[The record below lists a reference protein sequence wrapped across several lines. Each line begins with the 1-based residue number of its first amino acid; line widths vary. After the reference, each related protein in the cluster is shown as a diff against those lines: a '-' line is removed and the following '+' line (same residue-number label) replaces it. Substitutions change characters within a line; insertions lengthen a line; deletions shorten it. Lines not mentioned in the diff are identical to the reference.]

1 MEALQGDKFERDFGR
16 EGLSEQDAE
25 KLGHL
30 VQGLHRLD
38 TGLVG
43 KRADKIK
50 ALVEANME
58 KCGITAKDLEGIWNS
73 RGGYGM
79 LLLHWWGV
87 AFPDWLKK
95 NWPSRFPL
103 GEGFTWRVM
112 GLILR
117 TLHLTPKTEMMA
129 KTGFCHADLW
139 SANLLRKG
147 EKILAINFETANV
160 APAFVDLGS
169 LLFNWGIHFQ
179 LRKPSY
185 LDRRRREVLIES
197 YIGGPIKE
205 EDVESL
211 LFNLEIGFVHRYV
224 YVLLFNMMHSKE
236 EEIKLV
242 EMAERM
248 LEAMERGGG
257 SGYLQSDIV
266 ERGVFLSC

>member
-1 MEALQGDKFERDFGR
+1 M
-16 EGLSEQDAE
+16 
-25 KLGHL
+25 
-30 VQGLHRLD
+30 
-38 TGLVG
+38 
-43 KRADKIK
+43 
-50 ALVEANME
+50 
-58 KCGITAKDLEGIWNS
+58 
-73 RGGYGM
+73 
-79 LLLHWWGV
+79 
-87 AFPDWLKK
+87 
-95 NWPSRFPL
+95 
-103 GEGFTWRVM
+103 
-112 GLILR
+112 ILR
-117 TLHLTPKTEMMA
+117 TLHLTPKTEIMA

-147 EKILAINFETANV
+147 EKILAIDFETANV
-160 APAFVDLGS
+160 APAFVDLGG

-205 EDVESL
+205 DDVESL
-211 LFNLEIGFVHRYV
+211 LFDLEIGFVHRYV

-266 ERGVFLSC
+266 VRGVFLSC